1 MNHYPHHI
9 GDFNSATRHLSRLER
24 SIYRDCLDMYYDQE
38 RPLDGSNFDRLSRRL
53 LCATPEE
60 VEALQFVL
68 DEFFER
74 DDDCYVHHRCEIE
87 IERFH
92 ASQKNGEQARNGER
106 NRQKRHREERSR
118 LFADLR
124 AHGVSVPWNMTTS
137 QLRELHGNTC
147 HDPSR
152 TCHAPDT
159 ANQNQNQNQNQ
170 NTPQTPQG
178 GAPDGAG
185 GVEPTFPDDIAD
197 LTPIETS
204 PSAGSACTTAGSVC
218 LAMKAAGIADTNPGN
233 PKLRALV
240 DAGAD
245 LQEFVG
251 AAQQAVSAGNGR
263 FAYVLGIVEGG
274 RKRAAE
280 MVDQLHRGDLPATE
294 TAYQRSMRERVQEFA
309 PSLARTAPAAQQPR
323 QSAAEFFNAIEV
335 PARTVGALK

>member
-9 GDFNSATRHLSRLER
+9 GDFNNATRHLTRVER
-24 SIYRDCLDMYYDQE
+24 SLYRDLLDLYYDTEQPLNGDFNRLARRVLANTDDE
-38 RPLDGSNFDRLSRRL
+38 R
-53 LCATPEE
+53 
-60 VEALQFVL
+60 VALQIVL
-68 DEFFER
+68 DEFFTLE
-74 DDDCYVHHRCEIE
+74 DDGWHNPRCDAEIE
-87 IERFH
+87 KYQSSI
-92 ASQKNGEQARNGER
+92 EQASRAGKASAAKRSANRSNATATTVER
-106 NRQKRHREERSR
+106 PLNDR
-118 LFADLR
+118 
-124 AHGVSVPWNMTTS
+124 TT
-137 QLRELHGNTC
+137 
-147 HDPSR
+147 
-152 TCHAPDT
+152 
-159 ANQNQNQNQNQ
+159 NQNQNQNQNQ

-185 GVEPTFPDDIAD
+185 GVEPTFPDDLAD

-274 RKRAAE
+274 RKRAAA
-280 MVDQLHRGDLPATE
+280 MASQLHQGAMPAAE

-335 PARTVGALK
+335 PSRTVGALK

>member
-1 MNHYPHHI
+1 MNYYKFNI
-9 GDFNSATRHLSRLER
+9 GDYAAATRHLTMIEHGA
-24 SIYRDCLDMYYDQE
+24 Y
-38 RPLDGSNFDRLSRRL
+38 RL
-53 LCATPEE
+53 LLDVYYTSEAKLPADIKAVARKAGARSKDEIAAVE
-60 VEALQFVL
+60 VVL
-68 DEFFER
+68 NEFFILQADGWR
-74 DDDCYVHHRCEIE
+74 HSRCDSEIAA
-87 IERFH
+87 FH
-92 ASQKNGEQARNGER
+92 AKAET
-106 NRQKRHREERSR
+106 NRVSGKKGGRPRRQTQMVSEANPRET
-118 LFADLR
+118 L
-124 AHGVSVPWNMTTS
+124 TTN
-137 QLRELHGNTC
+137 HKPGTN
-147 HDPSR
+147 
-152 TCHAPDT
+152 
-159 ANQNQNQNQNQ
+159 NQ
-170 NTPQTPQG
+170 TPQTPQG

-263 FAYVLGIVEGG
+263 FAYVLGAVEGE
-274 RKRAAE
+274 RKRAAA
-280 MVDQLHRGDLPATE
+280 MASQLHQGAMPAAE

-323 QSAAEFFNAIEV
+323 QSAVEFFNTIEV

>member
-1 MNHYPHHI
+1 MRAL
-9 GDFNSATRHLSRLER
+9 GLLV
-24 SIYRDCLDMYYDQE
+24 
-38 RPLDGSNFDRLSRRL
+38 RL
-53 LCATPEE
+53 LCRPDNWQTNSETLAR
-60 VEALQFVL
+60 
-68 DEFFER
+68 EFECGR
-74 DDDCYVHHRCEIE
+74 
-87 IERFH
+87 
-92 ASQKNGEQARNGER
+92 EQIR
-106 NRQKRHREERSR
+106 
-118 LFADLR
+118 
-124 AHGVSVPWNMTTS
+124 GV
-137 QLRELHGNTC
+137 LRELSQAGYMKLRKTQSDNGHWSSAWHVFDKPLRVDEQPDQAKPEAGKPEPGKPEPGKPYFGELGAIT
-147 HDPSR
+147 R
-152 TCHAPDT
+152 TDLTRTDNKNP
-159 ANQNQNQNQNQ
+159 
-170 NTPQTPQG
+170 PTPQG

-185 GVEPTFPDDIAD
+185 GVEPTFPDDLAD

-274 RKRAAE
+274 RKRAAA
-280 MVDQLHRGDLPATE
+280 MASQLHQGAMPAAE

-309 PSLARTAPAAQQPR
+309 PSLARTATAAQQPR
-323 QSAAEFFNAIEV
+323 QSAVEFFNAIEV